1 MTLTVLAPAVAP
13 TASVSPR
20 RRERV
25 AAAVLL
31 ATTAVLYLWNLGAS
45 GWANGFYAA
54 AVQAGSRNWTAL
66 LFGSTDAANS
76 ITVDK
81 TPAALWVMGLSARV
95 FGFNPWSMLMPQ
107 ALMGVA
113 AVAVLYAAVRRT
125 SGPRAALLAGWV
137 LACTPV
143 AALIFRFNN
152 PDALLVLTLVLAGY
166 AVLRALDAGSRAY
179 WMPLAGTAIGLGFLA
194 KMLQA
199 FLVAPVFALVFLLF
213 ADLPL
218 RSRVVRLLAGTA
230 ALVVT
235 SGAYLLLVELWPTDS
250 RPYIGGSQ
258 HNSIIELALG
268 YNGLGRLTGNETG
281 GLGNL
286 NYDVGWGRLLGAGMG
301 GEIGWLVPA
310 AVIAV
315 LAGVVLTWRA
325 PRTDR
330 SRAALALWGGW
341 LVFTGAVF
349 SYMNGI
355 VHPYYT
361 AALAPAV
368 AACVGIGAMLLWD
381 RRADIRAA
389 TTLAGLVA
397 ITVALSFVLL
407 ERNSSWLPWL
417 RWIVLIVGLTAAL
430 VLLTVG
436 RLGPTA
442 ARVLGVAAAVAVLA
456 GPAAYTV
463 ATAATP
469 HTGAIPSAGPR
480 AGFGGPPG
488 FLSVARTG
496 PALGATLGADAA
508 DYTWVAA
515 AVGSN
520 NAAGYQL
527 ATGAPVM
534 AVGGFNGTD
543 PAPTLAQFQRDVA
556 DRRIHYFVGGSAM
569 RFGRGERTGSDDADQ
584 IAEWVQ
590 ANFPAQIVDGATLYD
605 LTA

>member
-1 MTLTVLAPAVAP
+1 MTLTALPPAVAR
-13 TASVSPR
+13 TAPASPR
-20 RRERV
+20 RRERAAV
-25 AAAVLL
+25 AALL
-31 ATTAVLYLWNLGAS
+31 AATAALYLCNLGAS

-54 AVQAGSRNWTAL
+54 AAQAGSRNWTAW
-66 LFGSTDAANS
+66 LFGSTDAANA

-95 FGFNPWSMLMPQ
+95 FGFNPWSLLVPQ

-113 AVAVLYAAVRRT
+113 TVAVLYAAVRRT
-125 SGPRAALLAGWV
+125 SGPRAALLAGCV

-143 AALIFRFNN
+143 AALMFRFDN
-152 PDALLVLTLVLAGY
+152 PDALLVLTLVVAGY
-166 AVLRALDAGSRAY
+166 AVLRALDAGSGAY
-179 WMPLAGTAIGLGFLA
+179 WMPLAGIAIGLGFLA

-199 FLVAPVFALVFLLF
+199 VLVAPVFALVFLVC

-218 RSRVVRLLAGTA
+218 RTRCSRLLAGTA
-230 ALVVT
+230 ALVLT
-235 SGAYLLLVELWPTDS
+235 SGAYLLLVQLWPADA

-258 HNSIIELALG
+258 HNSIVELALG
-268 YNGLGRLTGNETG
+268 YNGFGRLTGNETG

-286 NYDVGWGRLLGAGMG
+286 NYDVGWDRLLGAGMG

-310 AVIAV
+310 AVIAAV
-315 LAGVVLTWRA
+315 AGLVLTRRA

-330 SRAALALWGGW
+330 GRAALALWGGW
-341 LVFTGAVF
+341 LVVTGAVF

-361 AALAPAV
+361 VALAPAV
-368 AACVGIGAMLLWD
+368 AACVGIGAVSLWD
-381 RRADIRAA
+381 RRADVRAA
-389 TTLAGLVA
+389 TTLAGLAA

-407 ERNSSWLPWL
+407 ERDSSWLPWL
-417 RWIVLIVGLTAAL
+417 RWTVLIVGLAVAL
-430 VLLTVG
+430 LFLAVG
-436 RLGPTA
+436 RLAPSA
-442 ARVLGVAAAVAVLA
+442 ACVLGVVAAVTVLA
-456 GPAAYTV
+456 GPAAWTV

-480 AGFGGPPG
+480 GGFGGPPG
-488 FLSVARTG
+488 FLSVARPG
-496 PALGATLGADAA
+496 PALTATLSADAA
-508 DYTWVAA
+508 EYTWIAA
-515 AVGSN
+515 TVGSN
-520 NAAGYQL
+520 SAAGYQL

-543 PAPTLAQFQRDVA
+543 PAPTLAQFQRYVA
-556 DRRIHYFVGGSAM
+556 DGRIHYFVGGSTM
-569 RFGRGERTGSDDADQ
+569 WFGRGQRTGSDDADR

-590 ANFPAQIVDGATLYD
+590 ANFPAETVDGATLYD